1 MKLDPRLAEILER
14 QPQKEQT
21 LAEQRAQQNDFAASL
36 RGKLTPEIPNSLEL
50 EDRMVPGRD
59 RPIPVLIQRPE
70 GLPDPTPVLVWAHGG
85 AFVHGS
91 PRTVLSRTASIAQ
104 RAGMCVVS
112 VDYRLLPEH
121 NYPENL
127 HDVVDVVRWVAENSQ
142 AEGFDAS
149 RVVVGGDSGGG
160 NLAAATGITCRD
172 EGGPK
177 ILGQVLVVPVLD
189 HSDTSDAMAEAQRD
203 APGLAAALH
212 HSHVRY
218 LSHGASLDD
227 PCSNPICLEDAT
239 GLPPTFVLNC
249 EVDPLRDDSFAWQHK
264 LEAAGVPV
272 QLTTIPGMAHATQSF
287 TLAFPQAKEAED
299 NMIAWLRDL
308 ISC

>member
-112 VDYRLLPEH
+112 VDYRLLPGADRHRTIDAHHISNATTADDARAQLGE
-121 NYPENL
+121 
-127 HDVVDVVRWVAENSQ
+127 DVAVYLDGGPAPAAQASTIVDVTGPVPRILRVGAVTTEQVAE
-142 AEGFDAS
+142 
-149 RVVVGGDSGGG
+149 
-160 NLAAATGITCRD
+160 
-172 EGGPK
+172 
-177 ILGQVLVVPVLD
+177 VLD
-189 HSDTSDAMAEAQRD
+189 VD
-203 APGLAAALH
+203 P
-212 HSHVRY
+212 
-218 LSHGASLDD
+218 ASL
-227 PCSNPICLEDAT
+227 LET
-239 GLPPTFVLNC
+239 
-249 EVDPLRDDSFAWQHK
+249 R
-264 LEAAGVPV
+264 
-272 QLTTIPGMAHATQSF
+272 
-287 TLAFPQAKEAED
+287 
-299 NMIAWLRDL
+299 
-308 ISC
+308 

>member
-127 HDVVDVVRWVAENSQ
+127 HDVVDVVRWVAENAQ

-149 RVVVGGDSGGG
+149 RVVV
-160 NLAAATGITCRD
+160 
-172 EGGPK
+172 
-177 ILGQVLVVPVLD
+177 IL
-189 HSDTSDAMAEAQRD
+189 
-203 APGLAAALH
+203 
-212 HSHVRY
+212 
-218 LSHGASLDD
+218 
-227 PCSNPICLEDAT
+227 
-239 GLPPTFVLNC
+239 
-249 EVDPLRDDSFAWQHK
+249 
-264 LEAAGVPV
+264 
-272 QLTTIPGMAHATQSF
+272 
-287 TLAFPQAKEAED
+287 
-299 NMIAWLRDL
+299 
-308 ISC
+308 